1 MRRMGVGRAT
11 GIFFAFDL
19 LTMAHFFT
27 MSETSSNAGRKRG
40 RQMDAGSTSGKI
52 RELLKTGM
60 SAGDIAKKLG
70 CRAAL
75 VYNVKARMGMATK
88 RGPGRPKGSKNAAK
102 KPAAAMPAGLDG
114 LSGII
119 AAVRNSEQQR
129 TQLRATLERIHT
141 MVRAALD

>member
-1 MRRMGVGRAT
+1 
-11 GIFFAFDL
+11 
-19 LTMAHFFT
+19 

-52 RELLKTGM
+52 RELLATGM

-70 CRAAL
+70 CRPAL

-88 RGPGRPKGSKNAAK
+88 RGPGRPKGSKNAPK
-102 KPAAAMPAGLDG
+102 KPVAAVPAGLDG

-129 TQLRATLERIHT
+129 AQLRATLERIHAL
-141 MVRAALD
+141 VRSALD